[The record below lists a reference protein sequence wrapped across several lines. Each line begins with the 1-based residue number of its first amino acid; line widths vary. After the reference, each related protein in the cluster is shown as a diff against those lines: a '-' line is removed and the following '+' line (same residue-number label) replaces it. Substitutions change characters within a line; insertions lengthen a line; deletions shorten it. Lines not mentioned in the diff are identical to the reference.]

1 MFVCKAWYHKA
12 SPSHNEVRTR
22 VGISIAVCFR
32 NVRMAKT
39 AVGGRGTSSI
49 AWQCNNLKWWRP
61 VDCQHKES
69 AHVVVVVL
77 SWLNISKDC
86 GHFGL
91 KVLTAVAIK
100 YQIIKVRRSP
110 TLTLPTPPLS
120 SSSSSLH
127 HHLCHEH
134 WSGRLSSTIPFS
146 IVIHQIFKGT
156 PWMPC
161 LSEST
166 SM

>member
-1 MFVCKAWYHKA
+1 MFVCKAWYHIA

-39 AVGGRGTSSI
+39 AVGGCRTSSI
-49 AWQCNNLKWWRP
+49 AWQCNNLKCWRP

-69 AHVVVVVL
+69 VHVAVPVL

-110 TLTLPTPPLS
+110 TLTLPAPPLS
-120 SSSSSLH
+120 SSSS
-127 HHLCHEH
+127 
-134 WSGRLSSTIPFS
+134 
-146 IVIHQIFKGT
+146 
-156 PWMPC
+156 
-161 LSEST
+161 
-166 SM
+166 